1 MIFGLFGGGKKKDT
15 PKVEEEVEPVRFLGA
30 LNGKQANLQANQR
43 LADAGLVPAKDLVTD
58 GLDRRAEVIRLEPKG
73 PGSVVNFVVD
83 GVAYPGPRVQK
94 IEASAITQILKLLA
108 GLDIKERKAS
118 QTGGIKAEFNEKPY
132 TLFVTTVGVADGERL
147 TVKVM
152 NPAVKL
158 ETALD
163 LGMSE
168 DLRGKIR
175 STAGDKPGLFIVAGP
190 PGSGTTTSRF
200 AVVRT
205 LDAYVLGIYS
215 YCDLMGRTLTN
226 VTEFKSV
233 EGDDLAATL
242 HRIARQEGDIVVV
255 DPLKDEAMAKQV
267 ATRIGDLMAISEM
280 TAKDAPSAV
289 VQLVQWLGAE
299 TVAKSLKGV
308 LSQKL
313 IRTLCTECRQ
323 AYKPNPDFLKKAG
336 LPSTVTTLYRK
347 PPVTEVPGEQSDCP
361 KCENVGFIG
370 RTGMFELIQMTDG
383 MREIIT
389 SGGDV
394 AAIKAQMRADKM
406 LTLQQDALR
415 QVAEGKTSLDE
426 VQRLFK
432 AGDGK

>member
-1 MIFGLFGGGKKKDT
+1 
-15 PKVEEEVEPVRFLGA
+15 
-30 LNGKQANLQANQR
+30 
-43 LADAGLVPAKDLVTD
+43 
-58 GLDRRAEVIRLEPKG
+58 
-73 PGSVVNFVVD
+73 
-83 GVAYPGPRVQK
+83 
-94 IEASAITQILKLLA
+94 
-108 GLDIKERKAS
+108 
-118 QTGGIKAEFNEKPY
+118 
-132 TLFVTTVGVADGERL
+132 VADGERL